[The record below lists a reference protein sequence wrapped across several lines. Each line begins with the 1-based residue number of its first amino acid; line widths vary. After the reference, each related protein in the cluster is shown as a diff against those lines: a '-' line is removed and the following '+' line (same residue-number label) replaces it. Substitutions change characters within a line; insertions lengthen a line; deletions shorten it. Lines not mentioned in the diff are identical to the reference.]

1 MESLIWEVII
11 LTSTMR
17 PNKKIKQQANPVF
30 SFVVDGECEYW
41 YLQMLKDN
49 ERLRNIHL
57 SPEIYK
63 KKTLK
68 EQYKRVVELAEES
81 EKVFWVIDF
90 DVIYKETQEAKK
102 GKKIPLQEF
111 QELCNKCK
119 KNDKIIIVVN
129 NPCFE
134 FWVLLHF
141 HYTNCFYKNYK
152 ALLPQL
158 HKYLADYEKTEKYF
172 VRTTPDIYK
181 RLKPELHLAIENA
194 KQLGKFDFKNVKTGM
209 AEMYKIFSELGI
221 LN

>member
-1 MESLIWEVII
+1 
-11 LTSTMR
+11 MR
-17 PNKKIKQQANPVF
+17 PNKKSKQVF

-49 ERLRNIHL
+49 ERSLKINL

-68 EQYKRVVELAEES
+68 EQYKRVVELSKES

-90 DVIYKETQEAKK
+90 DVIYRETREAKID
-102 GKKIPLQEF
+102 KKTAKQEF
-111 QELCNKCK
+111 QELYNKCQ

-141 HYTNCFYKNYK
+141 KQTTKFYETFEPHLEKDLQKFLSDYK
-152 ALLPQL
+152 
-158 HKYLADYEKTEKYF
+158 KTEKYF
-172 VRTTPDIYK
+172 VRTSPDIYK
-181 RLKPELHLAIENA
+181 RLKSNLQKAFENS
-194 KQLGKFDFKNVKTGM
+194 KKSGRFDFENIEKGI
-209 AEMYKIFSELGI
+209 AEMYKIFSELKIENIG
-221 LN
+221 